1 MSNRSFLASFV
12 LAGVLLGAYGT
23 AFAQSAP
30 APAPP
35 AAQQNQ
41 NGPGGP
47 DQQMGPDGQPDPN
60 APPQRPPNRMRLA
73 IQSLTLSPD
82 QHAKIQGMLRSFRQA
97 RQAGTPVPR
106 RQMIAQ
112 IESVLTPQQQ
122 HRFEAQLHRPL
133 PGGPNGPGAMNGPG
147 GAQGGPDGDDGAQGP
162 GAEPQGPG
170 AAPTGP
176 GQH

>member
-35 AAQQNQ
+35 AAPQNP

-47 DQQMGPDGQPDPN
+47 GDQMGPNGQTDPSG
-60 APPQRPPNRMRLA
+60 PPQRPPNRMRLA
-73 IQSLTLSPD
+73 LQSLTLSPD

-97 RQAGTPVPR
+97 RKAGSPVPR
-106 RQMIAQ
+106 RQMIAR

-122 HRFEAQLHRPL
+122 RRFEAQIRRPL
-133 PGGPNGPGAMNGPG
+133 PGSGPGGPGAMNGPG
-147 GAQGGPDGDDGAQGP
+147 GPGGPDGDDGPQGP

-170 AAPTGP
+170 AAPPGP
-176 GQH
+176 GQN